1 MMGPIVH
8 TSASHG
14 VVLPMLF
21 ITTALVSSASACLD
35 DLDCSLNGVCSGG
48 NCVCA
53 VPWMGTTCALL
64 NRTAAPNR
72 GIFGFSPN
80 ITSTWGG
87 NVLRDDNGTFHLYV
101 SEIDGG
107 LTKFID
113 RSQVA
118 HAVSANV
125 EGPYT
130 KLGEALGIES
140 HNPQAVRYS
149 ADRWL
154 IYHIGNAVPPAQARH
169 NGSGLHS
176 ASSPFG
182 PWSPV
187 AAYHSMN
194 CNNPS
199 PWVLANKTILLL
211 CTWEIYTAPKPE
223 GPYTVLPQHGNTLS
237 NLNTNSSCG
246 HASGRCWEDPFLFQD
261 ERGHWHILSHTYTE
275 QGAGPLNSISGHLFA
290 RDVHGPWTV
299 SPVEPYSNIVRYT
312 DGTEQ
317 TFSTVERPKLV
328 FNERGVPTHLIN
340 GVSPV
345 YPCDSCGGGPPGQG
359 WCCWCKLTAGLDY
372 TYTLMQP
379 LGPAAST

>member
-1 MMGPIVH
+1 MLLF
-8 TSASHG
+8 TLLLASG
-14 VVLPMLF
+14 QVLR
-21 ITTALVSSASACLD
+21 ASTCSD

-48 NCVCA
+48 SCACA
-53 VPWMGTTCALL
+53 VPWMGPTCGLL
-64 NRTAAPNR
+64 NRTAAANR

-87 NVLRDDNGTFHLYV
+87 NILLDDNGTFHLFV

-107 LTKFID
+107 LTKFVD
-113 RSQVA
+113 KSQVA
-118 HAVSANV
+118 HAIASTI

-130 KLGEALGIES
+130 KLGDAVGIES

-154 IYHIGNAVPPAQARH
+154 IYHIGSGGTPGHGQH

-176 ASSPFG
+176 ASSPYG
-182 PWSPV
+182 PWTPV
-187 AAYHSMN
+187 AGYHGVN

-211 CTWEIYTAPKPE
+211 CDGPWGKIYTAPKPE

-237 NLNTNSSCG
+237 NLNANSNCG
-246 HASGRCWEDPFLFQD
+246 HASGRCWEDPLLFQD
-261 ERGHWHILSHTYTE
+261 ERGNWHILSHTYTE

-290 RDVHGPWTV
+290 TDVHGPWTV

-312 DGTEQ
+312 DSTEQ
-317 TFSTVERPKLV
+317 TFATVERPKLV

-345 YPCDSCGGGPPGQG
+345 YPCSSCGGGPPGQG
-359 WCCWCKLTAGLDY
+359 WCCWCKLTAGMDY

-379 LGPAAST
+379 LGPGL